1 VLVGLES
8 HAFACLSFG
17 VIGDAMGTPT
27 ENLEPAQI
35 EEKFGWSISFEGD
48 GTDDSIMRDSDRRS
62 LDQTNGYADA
72 DSWAVQW
79 REQTMRYS

>member
-1 VLVGLES
+1 MPCKRFHKAVWEVTMHAPATSRLES

-35 EEKFGWSISFEGD
+35 EEKFGWV
-48 GTDDSIMRDSDRRS
+48 DS
-62 LDQTNGYADA
+62 GGWY
-72 DSWAVQW
+72 
-79 REQTMRYS
+79 